1 MAVDADYIRQFAKE
15 KYVEPAKRRGEK
27 EFSIAVR
34 AIETGLRPEGLE
46 SGRTPLVCTSL
57 SGNKFQRENGIVLDH
72 WDGPPSG
79 KSTTVVY
86 HFRFADSPTT
96 SGRSYETT
104 EERASRLTE
113 ALRGLMKQEIQKHG
127 GTEAFLRWVRSDEDE
142 K

>member
-1 MAVDADYIRQFAKE
+1 MAIDAEYIRQFAKE
-15 KYVEPAKRRGEK
+15 NFVEPAKRRGEK
-27 EFSIAVR
+27 QFSIAVKSV
-34 AIETGLRPEGLE
+34 ETGLRPQGLE

-86 HFRFADSPTT
+86 HFRFADSPTPSKT
-96 SGRSYETT
+96 AYETM
-104 EERASRLTE
+104 EQRASRLTE
-113 ALRGLMKQEIQKHG
+113 ALRGLMKEEIQKHG
-127 GTEAFLRWVRSDEDE
+127 GTEAFLRWIRSDEDV